1 MALPDIFYNWMT
13 HIIVTHAVGQNPTPT
28 SETSA
33 WARCDLLRIVGTTKR
48 VPQNRDQHKYQE
60 IVAMVMELMK
70 NLSIGKRIGF
80 GITLVLL
87 LMGGDDRPGGQLPYH
102 QRHL

>member
-1 MALPDIFYNWMT
+1 
-13 HIIVTHAVGQNPTPT
+13 
-28 SETSA
+28 
-33 WARCDLLRIVGTTKR
+33 
-48 VPQNRDQHKYQE
+48 
-60 IVAMVMELMK
+60 MVMELMK